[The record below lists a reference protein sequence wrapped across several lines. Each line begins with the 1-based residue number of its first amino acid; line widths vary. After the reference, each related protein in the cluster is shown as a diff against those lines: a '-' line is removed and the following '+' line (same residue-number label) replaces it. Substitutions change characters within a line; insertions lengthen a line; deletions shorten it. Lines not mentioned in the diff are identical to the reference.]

1 MSPDEPSAIRLQI
14 DDGIAFVV
22 FDRPDAKVNLLT
34 MSVLRDL
41 SGILEDIEQHAAAR
55 TVDAVV
61 IKSGKPGSFIAGV
74 DVEAIRGVEDPVV
87 GARLASEGQATF
99 NRLEGLAVP
108 TVAAIDG
115 PCMGGGTELVLSC
128 DYRIASDSER
138 TKIAL
143 PEVRLGILPGFG
155 GTTRLPRLVGL
166 QAALDIILT
175 GKNVR
180 PGKALRIGLVDEVV
194 ADTIIQR
201 RAAEV
206 ARSLADGGTPA
217 RKRRRRS
224 VLQRFLEDTAPGR
237 RVVLREARKR
247 VMKETGGHYPAP
259 LAILDTVRRTMSL
272 PVEKALEIEARAI
285 GRLVATDVSKNLIHV
300 FRLMEGAKKK
310 APRGESATIDRIAVL
325 GAGVMGGGI
334 AHLAA
339 SQGVEVR
346 MKDIDNRGLSA
357 GLRAARE
364 RVDRSRERRHLD
376 ERKADAIMSRISPT
390 LTYEGFASV
399 DLVIEA
405 VVEKM
410 AVKKA
415 VLGEA
420 EEVTSEDTVSC
431 SNTSTL
437 SITEMQSALARPG
450 RFCGLHFFNPVHRMP
465 LVEVI
470 RGAATTDDT
479 LATAF
484 AFALQLG
491 KIPVVVEDGPGF
503 LVNRILGPYLNEAGW
518 LLEDGASVE
527 AVDAALVDFGMPM
540 GPFRLLDEV
549 GLDVARH
556 AADVLHDAFGERMA
570 PSPVMEALAGT
581 ERLGRKGGRGFYRYE
596 GGKEAGLDED
606 VFADLDGRGAPT
618 DSGVPEREILDRC
631 LFVMVN
637 EAARVL
643 EDGIAR
649 DAGDVDLA
657 MITGTGF
664 PPFRGGLLRWADATG
679 LRAIVDRLE
688 ELAAVHGSR
697 FRPAGLLAE
706 LAASDGGFYDR
717 S

>member
-1 MSPDEPSAIRLQI
+1 MSPDEPSAIRLEI
-14 DDGIAFVV
+14 DDGIAFIV
-22 FDRPDAKVNLLT
+22 FDRPDEKVNLLT

-41 SGILEDIEQHAAAR
+41 SGIIEDIEQHAAAR
-55 TVDAVV
+55 TVEAVV
-61 IKSGKPGSFIAGV
+61 VKSGKPGSFIAGA

-87 GARLASEGQATF
+87 GARLASEGQAVF
-99 NRLEGLAVP
+99 NRLEELAVP

-115 PCMGGGTELVLSC
+115 PCMGGGTELVLTC

-138 TKIAL
+138 TTIAL

-166 QAALDIILT
+166 QAALDMILT

-180 PGKALRIGLVDEVV
+180 PAKALRIGLVDEVV
-194 ADTIIQR
+194 SDTIIQR
-201 RAAEV
+201 RAADV
-206 ARSLADGGTPA
+206 ARSLAQDGSPA
-217 RKRRRRS
+217 RKRRQRS
-224 VLQRFLEDTAPGR
+224 VLQRLLEDTAPGR

-247 VMKETGGHYPAP
+247 MMKDYPAP
-259 LAILDTVRRTMSL
+259 LAILDTLRRTMSL
-272 PVEKALEIEARAI
+272 PVADALQIEARAI
-285 GRLVATDVSKNLIHV
+285 GRLVTTDVSKNLIHV

-310 APRGESATIDRIAVL
+310 APSGASATIDRIAVL

-357 GLRAARE
+357 GLRAARD
-364 RVDRSRERRHLD
+364 RVDRSRKRRHID
-376 ERKADAIMSRISPT
+376 QRQADAIMSRISPT
-390 LTYEGFASV
+390 LTYEGFGSV

-415 VLGEA
+415 VLGET

-437 SITEMQSALARPG
+437 SITEMQSALTRPG

-465 LVEVI
+465 LVEVV
-470 RGAATTDDT
+470 RGEATTDDT

-491 KIPVVVEDGPGF
+491 KVPVVVEDGPGF

-518 LLEDGASVE
+518 LLEDGASIE
-527 AVDAALVDFGMPM
+527 SVDAALVDFGMPM

-556 AADVLHDAFGERMA
+556 AAEVLHEAFGERMA
-570 PSPVMEALAGT
+570 PSPVMEALPGT
-581 ERLGRKGGRGFYRYE
+581 KRLGRKGGRGFYRYE
-596 GGKEAGLDED
+596 DGKEAGLDED
-606 VFADLDGRGAPT
+606 VFAELDGRGAPT

-631 LFVMVN
+631 LLVMVN

-679 LRAIVDRLE
+679 LRPIADRLE

-697 FRPAGLLAE
+697 FRPASLLAE
-706 LAASDGGFYDR
+706 LAGRDGGFYDR